1 MTEAVRPE
9 DASPPDI
16 APADRA
22 EILLEDVL
30 AGPDELALILDRHA
44 RAVTGLPEAVFEH
57 PRWRLLG
64 MGSSCFA
71 ALDAATLLRAAG
83 IDAAAELASGSLPSE
98 PRGDTVAVLI
108 SNSGRTTEVVEAAD
122 RHRAGSYV
130 IAVTGDPTSPLATR
144 ADAVIPL
151 VAERAEAA
159 GIASLSYRST
169 VAALAM
175 LADRAAGRSPGAG
188 MPAAVPA
195 LEALLAGRAAWLS
208 SVADVLDGNRPVHV
222 LADAS
227 RIGLAEQA
235 ALMLREAPR
244 ITAQAFDT
252 GDWLHAGLY
261 TLLPGDPVL
270 LFSGAAS
277 DGAAVATAKAREG
290 RVVGVGRALE
300 DTAASVTLPDAVVDD
315 PAVRSLVEPAVAELV
330 AAELWSRTA
339 AETLREDRPQR

>member
-9 DASPPDI
+9 DASPPEIERRRI
-16 APADRA
+16 APRSCSRTSWP
-22 EILLEDVL
+22 
-30 AGPDELALILDRHA
+30 GPTSWPLILDRHA
-44 RAVTGLPEAVFEH
+44 RAVAALPEAVFEH
-57 PRWRLLG
+57 PRWRLMG
-64 MGSSCFA
+64 MGSSRFA
-71 ALDAATLLRAAG
+71 ALDAATRLRAAG

-108 SNSGRTTEVVEAAD
+108 SNSGSTTEVVEAAD

-175 LADRAAGRSPGAG
+175 LADRAAGRTPGAG

-208 SVADVLDGNRPVHV
+208 VGRRRARRGSPGPRPRRRRRGS
-222 LADAS
+222 AS
-227 RIGLAEQA
+227 R
-235 ALMLREAPR
+235 
-244 ITAQAFDT
+244 
-252 GDWLHAGLY
+252 
-261 TLLPGDPVL
+261 
-270 LFSGAAS
+270 
-277 DGAAVATAKAREG
+277 
-290 RVVGVGRALE
+290 
-300 DTAASVTLPDAVVDD
+300 
-315 PAVRSLVEPAVAELV
+315 
-330 AAELWSRTA
+330 SR
-339 AETLREDRPQR
+339 RR